1 MARKNCFVY
10 ISVALFFAFN
20 GSRPVLCRIGGS
32 DSGRHKDK
40 KDWKTGKTDI
50 ADKVPVKRI
59 GKDWKD
65 RCCGQE

>member
-1 MARKNCFVY
+1 MTGKNCFVY

-20 GSRPVLCRIGGS
+20 GSRPVFCRIGGS

-50 ADKVPVKRI
+50 AYKVPVKRI
-59 GKDWKD
+59 GKAWRDGH
-65 RCCGQE
+65 CGLE